1 MEKVLLPLKTQIL
14 KTNLLLL
21 KSIEMKKLSLL
32 ILSLILSLAVVRA
45 QDDEDEGLQI
55 SGSVDTYWKYDFS
68 GFKDENGI
76 GNIPTSFADNQNS
89 ISIGMIDVALSQTV
103 GKASFVGEFAF
114 GPRSFK
120 SLPLFD
126 VDGDG
131 ESDDAF
137 VGIQNLYASYA
148 FSDVFSLTAGYMGT
162 FVGYEVISPAANFNY
177 STSYLFTNGPFQNSG
192 IKADFAISDRFAFMV
207 GLFNDWNVYQD
218 FNGISDFGAQ
228 VYFMPV
234 DGWDVYVN
242 FITGD
247 PSGTV
252 IDLTTGWQIT
262 DGLYIGLNAA
272 DYTASGEDAGGYT
285 GVALYPQYAF
295 TDGFSLGLRYENFK
309 FKEFTDED
317 LQSISSQSVN
327 AFTLTANLKAGPLT
341 VIPEFRLDGA
351 SDEFFYKNSDGMDM
365 TKSASQFLI
374 AAVYAF

>member
-1 MEKVLLPLKTQIL
+1 
-14 KTNLLLL
+14 
-21 KSIEMKKLSLL
+21 MKKLSLL
-32 ILSLILSLAVVRA
+32 ILSLLFCVTIVKA
-45 QDDEDEGLQI
+45 QDEESDSGLQI

-68 GFKDENGI
+68 GYVGDG
-76 GNIPTSFADNQNS
+76 GTSNIPTSFADEQNS

-120 SLPLFD
+120 SIPLFQP
-126 VDGDG
+126 DGDA
-131 ESDDAF
+131 DDAY
-137 VGIQNLYASYA
+137 VGIQNLYASYQ

-162 FVGYEVISPAANFNY
+162 FVGYEVISPAGNFNY

-218 FNGISDFGAQ
+218 FNGVSDFGAQ
-228 VYFMPV
+228 LYFMPV
-234 DGWDVYVN
+234 DGWDLYLN
-242 FITGD
+242 FVTGN

-272 DYTASGEDAGGYT
+272 DYSANGEDAGGYS
-285 GVALYPQYAF
+285 GLALYPQYAISDAF
-295 TDGFSLGLRYENFK
+295 ELGLRYEYFK

-317 LQSISSQSVN
+317 FGAISSQNVN
-327 AFTLTANLKAGPLT
+327 AITLTANLKAGPLT

-351 SDEFFYKNSDGMDM
+351 SDDFFYSNNDGVDM

>member
-1 MEKVLLPLKTQIL
+1 MKKIS
-14 KTNLLLL
+14 LLL
-21 KSIEMKKLSLL
+21 IAFVFGVF
-32 ILSLILSLAVVRA
+32 AVEA
-45 QDDEDEGLQI
+45 QDEEGGLSI

-68 GFKDENGI
+68 GYKDDGGI
-76 GNIPTSFADNQNS
+76 SNIGTSFADEQNS
-89 ISIGMIDVALSQTV
+89 ISIGMIDIALSQTV
-103 GKASFVGEFAF
+103 GKASFVGEIAF

-120 SLPLFD
+120 SIPLFQPDGTDD
-126 VDGDG
+126 VI
-131 ESDDAF
+131 

-148 FSDVFSLTAGYMGT
+148 FTDVFSLTAGYMGT
-162 FVGYEVISPAANFNY
+162 FVGYEVISPAGNFNY

-228 VYFMPV
+228 VYVMPV

-242 FITGD
+242 FITGN

-262 DGLYIGLNAA
+262 DGFYLGLNAA
-272 DYTASGEDAGGYT
+272 DYSANEKDDGGYT
-285 GVALYPQYAF
+285 GLALYPQVSLSDAF
-295 TDGFSLGLRYENFK
+295 GLGLRYEYFEFK
-309 FKEFTDED
+309 GFTDPD
-317 LQSISSQSVN
+317 LGAISTQSVN
-327 AFTLTANLKAGPLT
+327 ALTLTANLNAGPLT

-351 SDEFFYKNSDGMDM
+351 SDEFFFKNSDATDM

>member
-1 MEKVLLPLKTQIL
+1 
-14 KTNLLLL
+14 
-21 KSIEMKKLSLL
+21 
-32 ILSLILSLAVVRA
+32 
-45 QDDEDEGLQI
+45 
-55 SGSVDTYWKYDFS
+55 
-68 GFKDENGI
+68 
-76 GNIPTSFADNQNS
+76 
-89 ISIGMIDVALSQTV
+89 MIDVALSQTV

-120 SLPLFD
+120 SIPLFQP
-126 VDGDG
+126 DGDA
-131 ESDDAF
+131 DDAY

-162 FVGYEVISPAANFNY
+162 FVGYEVISPAGNFNY

-252 IDLTTGWQIT
+252 IDLTTGWQISE
-262 DGLYIGLNAA
+262 GLYLGLNAA
-272 DYTASGEDAGGYT
+272 DYTAKDDAGGYS
-285 GVALYPQYAF
+285 GIALYPQYAF
-295 TDGFSLGLRYENFK
+295 SDGFELGVRYENFK

-317 LQSISSQSVN
+317 FGTISSQSVN
-327 AFTLTANLKAGPLT
+327 TVTITANLKAGPLT
-341 VIPEFRLDGA
+341 VIPEFRIDGA
-351 SDEFFYKNSDGMDM
+351 SDEFFYKDSDAMNM

>member
-1 MEKVLLPLKTQIL
+1 
-14 KTNLLLL
+14 
-21 KSIEMKKLSLL
+21 MKKLSLL
-32 ILSLILSLAVVRA
+32 IASLLFCVVIVKA
-45 QDDEDEGLQI
+45 QDEENEGLQI

-68 GFKDENGI
+68 GYKDGNGL
-76 GNIPTSFADNQNS
+76 GNIPTSFADEQNS

-120 SLPLFD
+120 SIPLFQP
-126 VDGDG
+126 DGDA
-131 ESDDAF
+131 DDAY

-162 FVGYEVISPAANFNY
+162 FVGYEVISPAGNFNY

-262 DGLYIGLNAA
+262 DGLYLGLNAA
-272 DYTASGEDAGGYT
+272 DYTAKDDAGGYT
-285 GVALYPQYAF
+285 GIALYPQYAIS
-295 TDGFSLGLRYENFK
+295 DGFELGIRYENFT

-317 LQSISSQSVN
+317 FGLISSQSVN
-327 AFTLTANLKAGPLT
+327 TITLTANLKAGPLT

>member
-1 MEKVLLPLKTQIL
+1 
-14 KTNLLLL
+14 
-21 KSIEMKKLSLL
+21 MKKLTLL
-32 ILSLILSLAVVRA
+32 ILSLLFSVIIVKA
-45 QDDEDEGLQI
+45 QDEENEGLQI

-68 GFKDENGI
+68 GYKDGNGL
-76 GNIPTSFADNQNS
+76 GNIPTSFADEQNS

-120 SLPLFD
+120 SIPLFQP
-126 VDGDG
+126 DGDT
-131 ESDDAF
+131 DDAY

-162 FVGYEVISPAANFNY
+162 FVGYEVISPAGNFNY

-228 VYFMPV
+228 VYFMPA

-252 IDLTTGWQIT
+252 IDLTTGWQIS
-262 DGLYIGLNAA
+262 DGLYLGLNAA
-272 DYTASGEDAGGYT
+272 DYTAKDDAGGYS
-285 GVALYPQYAF
+285 GIALYPQYAF
-295 TDGFSLGLRYENFK
+295 SDGFELGIRYENFK

-317 LQSISSQSVN
+317 LQRISSDHDCYHLQRN
-327 AFTLTANLKAGPLT
+327 CRPPQNPPRQPLFCQ
-341 VIPEFRLDGA
+341 PLPACGCRRRRA
-351 SDEFFYKNSDGMDM
+351 W
-365 TKSASQFLI
+365 
-374 AAVYAF
+374 

>member
-1 MEKVLLPLKTQIL
+1 
-14 KTNLLLL
+14 
-21 KSIEMKKLSLL
+21 MKKLSLL
-32 ILSLILSLAVVRA
+32 ILSFILSVVIVKA
-45 QDDEDEGLQI
+45 QDEEDEGLQI

-68 GFKDENGI
+68 GYKDMGGI
-76 GNIPTSFADNQNS
+76 GNIPTSFADEQNS
-89 ISIGMIDVALSQTV
+89 LSIGMIDVALSQTV
-103 GKASFVGEFAF
+103 GKASFVGEIAF

-120 SLPLFD
+120 SIPLFQP
-126 VDGDG
+126 DGD
-131 ESDDAF
+131 DDAY

-148 FSDVFSLTAGYMGT
+148 FSDLFSLTAGYMGT
-162 FVGYEVISPAANFNY
+162 FVGYEVISPAGNFNY

-192 IKADFAISDRFAFMV
+192 IKADFTISDRFAFMV

-228 VYFMPV
+228 VYFMPI
-234 DGWDVYVN
+234 DGWDIYVN

-272 DYTASGEDAGGYT
+272 DYTAKDDAGGYT
-285 GVALYPQYAF
+285 GVAVYPQYAIS
-295 TDGFSLGLRYENFK
+295 DGFEVGIRYENFK

-317 LQSISSQSVN
+317 FGSISSQSVN
-327 AFTLTANLKAGPLT
+327 AVTITANLKAGPLT
-341 VIPEFRLDGA
+341 VIPEFRIDGA
-351 SDEFFYKNSDGMDM
+351 SDEFFYSDSAGNDPS
-365 TKSASQFLI
+365 KSASQFLI